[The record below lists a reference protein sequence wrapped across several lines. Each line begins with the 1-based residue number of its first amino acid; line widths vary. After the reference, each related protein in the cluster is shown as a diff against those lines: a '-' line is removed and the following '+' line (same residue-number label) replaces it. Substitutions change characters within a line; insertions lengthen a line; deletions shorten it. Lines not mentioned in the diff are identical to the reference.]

1 MERISALMDGELE
14 HRDVAGV
21 VPDLKQHVEMR
32 EAWATYHLI
41 GEAMRGQSCGA
52 CSVAGAV
59 NAKLAAEPT
68 VLAPRGNSSSVTRR
82 WALPSLAAAAAVAT
96 VTWMGLQAPMP
107 GNDVLPASLTD
118 ASLATA
124 VNTIHTVTELV
135 PTSSV
140 SANSP
145 AIQLTTQEY
154 QPYLMAHQPF
164 SPSVAIQG
172 LAPYVRTVSAGAA
185 ER

>member
-14 HRDVAGV
+14 QREAVGLIPV
-21 VPDLKQHVEMR
+21 LKQRDDIR

-41 GEAMRGQSCGA
+41 GEAMRGQTCKDCG
-52 CSVAGAV
+52 VAQTV
-59 NAKLAAEPT
+59 ISKLAAEPT
-68 VLAPRGNSSSVTRR
+68 VLAPRASSSMIRR
-82 WALPSLAAAAAVAT
+82 WALPSMAAAAAIVT
-96 VTWMGLQAPMP
+96 VTWMGLQTPMP
-107 GNDVLPASLTD
+107 GTDVQPASFTE
-118 ASLATA
+118 ARAPGV
-124 VNTIHTVTELV
+124 VNTLHTLNELV
-135 PTSSV
+135 PPTNTNATV
-140 SANSP
+140 P

-172 LAPYVRTVSAGAA
+172 LAPYMRTVSAGAA